1 MKINIPL
8 QYKSGKSTQIDPLTP
23 KHNNISAI
31 KAHGQL
37 NEIFTYLSLP
47 APTVKSIKNK
57 SEKLM
62 EEKFSLN
69 HKELQSVKKKMDDAD
84 GQLKSVEEKWINNQM
99 SFETHNRWYRELT
112 DQRMA
117 LKTRVQKLS
126 HHEDEA
132 FVLLQKE
139 LYQLEYMNYLY
150 SEASTTQK
158 QQLIRLVFDC
168 SLYYK
173 EGIYRPPYLMSIFS
187 HNTLILKE
195 KQLLVIDEKGGNL
208 SVSPSG
214 GAAGSRTLVQ
224 TYSP

>member
-1 MKINIPL
+1 
-8 QYKSGKSTQIDPLTP
+8 
-23 KHNNISAI
+23 
-31 KAHGQL
+31 
-37 NEIFTYLSLP
+37 
-47 APTVKSIKNK
+47 
-57 SEKLM
+57 
-62 EEKFSLN
+62 
-69 HKELQSVKKKMDDAD
+69 
-84 GQLKSVEEKWINNQM
+84 
-99 SFETHNRWYRELT
+99 
-112 DQRMA
+112 MA

-126 HHEDEA
+126 QHEDEA

-139 LYQLEYMNYLY
+139 LYQLEDMNYLY

-173 EGIYRPPYLMSIFS
+173 EGVYRTQYLMSTFS

-214 GAAGSRTLVQ
+214 GAAGT
-224 TYSP
+224 TYTSILYFMEIPNKTSYIAHNSILHWV